1 MPHGGYADILTLLIP
16 QNVALDIQ
24 DHDSNRYPIH
34 EAAFGGYKRVV
45 EILLQNGSD
54 LDPVDAKGLAPLW
67 LATHNGNLDVSH
79 AHQLGA

>member
-16 QNVALDIQ
+16 QNVALDFQ

-54 LDPVDAKGLAPLW
+54 LDPVGANGLAPLW
-67 LATHNGNLDVSH
+67 LATHNRNLDVSH